1 MNTAVADHFPY
12 THLFLSTKSHPLMER
27 NECDAKGALRYSG
40 TLKEKEG
47 HKGAFATPFRMLSL
61 KETKRDNVVI

>member
-1 MNTAVADHFPY
+1 
-12 THLFLSTKSHPLMER
+12 MER